1 MQENDAAVETTAA
14 DAAEDAQTKTKTKTN
29 QTNKKQKPNNNEAA
43 RPKQEIQE
51 VGRRTH
57 LPQSE

>member
-14 DAAEDAQTKTKTKTN
+14 DAAEDAQTKTKTN

>member
-29 QTNKKQKPNNNEAA
+29 QTNKQKNKNQTITSPRDPN
-43 RPKQEIQE
+43 RKS
-51 VGRRTH
+51 RR
-57 LPQSE
+57 